1 MPKLAH
7 NEKIEI
13 MIKDSVIFQTFWVF
27 WDFVREQTMK
37 LICKW
42 LIGPVSKKTAV
53 SNTMNANYAT
63 KIM

>member
-37 LICKW
+37 LICNW
-42 LIGPVSKKTAV
+42 LIGPFSKKTAV
-53 SNTMNANYAT
+53 SHTMNANCAT
-63 KIM
+63 KII